1 MKIKNKL
8 ARIDVAGLT
17 VTVKPKGTSWSINY
31 RQDGK
36 RVRKQVGTEEER
48 DKLVAELRAKRNNLN
63 EAEIHEARHGGAVAL
78 SRRTEADRTALL
90 TALQVIE
97 GAGGKPTD
105 LLRAAE
111 RYVTTVLQVRKSV
124 TLGTAVNAYT
134 ESKQN
139 RRARTKSDIKCRLKQ
154 IVKHFGC
161 RILNC
166 LYFEINTF
174 NIIVYAFHEGIK
186 VFHPAYFIL
195 LSLCLVLSE
204 GCVHFFSH
212 LLVFL
217 AESIHRFLYF
227 EYKIFIFFDPVCE

>member
-1 MKIKNKL
+1 MKGASMKIKNKL

-111 RYVTTVLQVRKSV
+111 RYVTTVLQVRQSV

-154 IVKHFGC
+154 IVKHFGA
-161 RILNC
+161 
-166 LYFEINTF
+166 EIDLGAIEGDAVLSWLRETLGVKARTF
-174 NIIVYAFHEGIK
+174 NIYRQHVR
-186 VFHPAYFIL
+186 
-195 LSLCLVLSE
+195 SL
-204 GCVHFFSH
+204 FKF
-212 LLVFL
+212 
-217 AESIHRFLYF
+217 AIA
-227 EYKIFIFFDPVCE
+227 K